1 MDSHYG
7 HPKLNYGYQWLEY
20 VFVFGF
26 PYSTHLPMPR
36 IYCCFIHFILF
47 FFFYYTPT
55 PTPPHPQR
63 SWRGVH
69 GFTLPVCPSVRLWAE
84 SCPQCIIHNTSIIH
98 FIFTD
103 LNNQLQKVCRVLNF
117 VTNSKIR
124 IFGNFFKISPFTLS
138 LVHVMRMLI
147 PLIRVFIVAT
157 SNFPC
162 WYLWVIY

>member
-1 MDSHYG
+1 M
-7 HPKLNYGYQWLEY
+7 
-20 VFVFGF
+20 FVFGF

-47 FFFYYTPT
+47 FYYTPT
-55 PTPPHPQR
+55 LTPPHPQR
-63 SWRGVH
+63 SWKGYT

-84 SCPQCIIHNTSIIH
+84 SCPQCIIQNTNCIH

-103 LNNQLQKVCRVLNF
+103 LINQLQKVCRVLSF
-117 VTNSKIR
+117 VTNSKIWN
-124 IFGNFFKISPFTLS
+124 FGNFFKISPFTLS
-138 LVHVMRMLI
+138 CVHVMRMLI

-157 SNFPC
+157 SNFLC

>member
-1 MDSHYG
+1 MIRVCVRV
-7 HPKLNYGYQWLEY
+7 WLS
-20 VFVFGF
+20 VFNAPPDAPNLLLPYPFHTVF
-26 PYSTHLPMPR
+26 
-36 IYCCFIHFILF
+36 FII
-47 FFFYYTPT
+47 P
-55 PTPPHPQR
+55 PPPPHPIPNEVE
-63 SWRGVH
+63 GGYT

-84 SCPQCIIHNTSIIH
+84 SCPQCIIHNTSCIH

-103 LNNQLQKVCRVLNF
+103 LNNQLQKVCRVLSF
-117 VTNSKIR
+117 VTNSKIW

-138 LVHVMRMLI
+138 CVHVMRMLI